1 MPCHRGGDIRRFTD
15 GIYHFS
21 CRYQA
26 VDGLLHCA
34 KYLGTGAT
42 KKRLFDRMAFEKVFI
57 SAARLTFTELV
68 DFAVGEGL
76 IKFVRSSDSEEP
88 YLVLIHEDD

>member
-1 MPCHRGGDIRRFTD
+1 VPFHRCGDIRRFTD
-15 GIYHFS
+15 DIHLFP
-21 CRYQA
+21 CRFQA

-34 KYLGTGAT
+34 RGLGTGAT
-42 KKRLFDRMAFEKVFI
+42 KKRVFDRMAFEKLFI
-57 SAARLTFTELV
+57 SAAGLTFTELV

-76 IKFVRSSDSEEP
+76 IKFVRSPESAEP